1 MFVGYASNKKGY
13 KCFDPISKKMFVTMD
28 VTFFKLTP
36 FFTIDFQE
44 RRKNEDSD
52 QLEYFQLEDSPAV
65 YSPTPLVQFESP
77 NIK

>member
-1 MFVGYASNKKGY
+1 
-13 KCFDPISKKMFVTMD
+13 MD

-52 QLEYFQLEDSPAV
+52 QLEYFQLEDSPVV